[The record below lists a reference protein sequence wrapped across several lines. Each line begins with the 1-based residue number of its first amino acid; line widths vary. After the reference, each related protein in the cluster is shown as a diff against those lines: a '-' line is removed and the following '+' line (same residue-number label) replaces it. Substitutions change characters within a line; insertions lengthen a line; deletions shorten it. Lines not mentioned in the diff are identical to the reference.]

1 MRTRTTTRALAAL
14 SAAVCSLALAACGG
28 ADSKAGGDAS
38 SGDSAQ
44 EAALKFSRC
53 MRENGIDMPDPQTS
67 GSGARESSS
76 EDAFSGINPSDR
88 AFKRAEKECAKH
100 LQGGVGVQS
109 TKPGMEKAGEDP
121 KAEEALLKFARC
133 MREQGID
140 MPDPRNGTL
149 DLGTAFNPS
158 DPAFQQAQKKCQ
170 SEAPLAPPG
179 G

>member
-1 MRTRTTTRALAAL
+1 MTTRTPTRTLAAL
-14 SAAVCSLALAACGG
+14 SAALCSLALAACGG
-28 ADSKAGGDAS
+28 TGPGAGGDRP

-44 EAALKFSRC
+44 AAALKFSRC
-53 MRENGIDMPDPQTS
+53 MRENGVDMPDPQTGGTGKS
-67 GSGARESSS
+67 GSEN
-76 EDAFSGINPSDR
+76 EFSGIDPSDP

-100 LQGGVGVQS
+100 LQGGIGVQS
-109 TKPGMEKAGEDP
+109 TKPGMKKPGEDP
-121 KAEEALLKFARC
+121 KADEALLKFARC

-140 MPDPRNGTL
+140 MPDPKDGSL
-149 DLGTAFNPS
+149 DLGSDPS